1 MGSAITGA
9 TAATEASISDQDY
22 HITHRSKVEADLT
35 VTFTNGTRQTFQLR
49 AAITQPFIELDEAS
63 STAYDFGKVSVRVK
77 VEVRASARAALTP
90 TPTLTPTITLT
101 LTLTLILTLT
111 RYAPLPRGMA
121 LLQLQPVSGPSQ
133 GGTVTQP

>member
-77 VEVRASARAALTP
+77 VEVRAGARAALTP
-90 TPTLTPTITLT
+90 TVTITRTLT
-101 LTLTLILTLT
+101 LT
-111 RYAPLPRGMA
+111 
-121 LLQLQPVSGPSQ
+121 V
-133 GGTVTQP
+133 TVTVTVTIP

>member
-111 RYAPLPRGMA
+111 LTLTMRIPDFS
-121 LLQLQPVSGPSQ
+121 V
-133 GGTVTQP
+133 VTTQCRL